1 MADRTPEEREA
12 ARVERER
19 RRATRD
25 GGATSPPPPATE
37 PPEPSEPRLGRRGQ
51 RAGAEPAAGAE
62 PRRERRAPT
71 GGAVSEPEVT
81 EPAAGRVTEPEEEAA
96 PAAPPPQSVSA
107 PLPPPAPLPQP
118 PPRPDDYVPES
129 QNGAGFDGAGGDG
142 DLGFDTDEHE
152 VPSGTRRVSHFEKVA
167 TKPKG
172 KRRPKPVRRAPRGPK
187 KKHSWWV
194 RGASLLA
201 LVLAGALIWFLVELF
216 QPLHG
221 SPHGRVTFVIPQHA
235 SSSQIGDDLAK
246 AGVVSSGFF
255 FDLRATLAGKR
266 GDLRAGLYHLQKGM
280 SYSAAL
286 DALTKAPPAAKVTN
300 VTIIEGRSRQEVNDL
315 LKAQHVRGSYLAA
328 TRSSP
333 LLNPKQYGLK
343 HPPKTLEG
351 FLFPDT
357 YQLVEPIKMSALASD
372 QIKAFKQHFSKI
384 DFSYARSHH
393 LTPYDVLIIGSLIEG
408 EAATKHDRPLVA
420 SVIYNRLADGM
431 ALQLD
436 ATTRFATGN
445 YTKPLTVSQ
454 LHSQSPYNTR
464 THTGLPPGP
473 INSPGMA
480 ALQAAAHPAHTHYLF
495 FFTKPCTHNDVFAN
509 TYAQFLAQGSQNQH
523 CSH

>member
-1 MADRTPEEREA
+1 
-12 ARVERER
+12 
-19 RRATRD
+19 
-25 GGATSPPPPATE
+25 
-37 PPEPSEPRLGRRGQ
+37 
-51 RAGAEPAAGAE
+51 
-62 PRRERRAPT
+62 
-71 GGAVSEPEVT
+71 
-81 EPAAGRVTEPEEEAA
+81 
-96 PAAPPPQSVSA
+96 
-107 PLPPPAPLPQP
+107 
-118 PPRPDDYVPES
+118 
-129 QNGAGFDGAGGDG
+129 
-142 DLGFDTDEHE
+142 
-152 VPSGTRRVSHFEKVA
+152 
-167 TKPKG
+167 
-172 KRRPKPVRRAPRGPK
+172 
-187 KKHSWWV
+187 
-194 RGASLLA
+194 
-201 LVLAGALIWFLVELF
+201 
-216 QPLHG
+216 
-221 SPHGRVTFVIPQHA
+221 
-235 SSSQIGDDLAK
+235 LAK

-300 VTIIEGRSRQEVNDL
+300 VTIIEGRSRHEVNDL

-328 TRSSP
+328 TKGSP
-333 LLNPKQYGLK
+333 PLNLKQYGLK

-357 YQLVEPIKMSALASD
+357 YQLVEPIKMSALVSD
-372 QIKAFKQHFSKI
+372 QLKAFKQHFSKI
-384 DFSYARSHH
+384 DFSYARSRH

-445 YTKPLTVSQ
+445 STKPLTVSQ
-454 LHSQSPYNTR
+454 LHSRSPYNTR

-473 INSPGMA
+473 IDSPGMA

-495 FFTKPCTHNDVFAN
+495 FFTKPCTHNDVFAS
-509 TYAQFLAQGSQNQH
+509 TYTQFLAQGSQNQH